1 MPRYRCVI
9 STLQGKRTE
18 TIHEA
23 PTEQDLI
30 VTLNKTG
37 QLLISYSLV
46 SDNEN
51 QRVKKRFSKHTILEF
66 TEIMATLLNAGL
78 TIQDSL
84 EMCTSI
90 ATNTKTSLLSK
101 GLLYGTVQGIPFH
114 RTLKI
119 YGSSFSPLYQSLVR
133 IGEKTGSAASVFSR
147 MSAYL
152 RSERKIRRKLGNAL
166 WYPCLIVLVA
176 IIGCAGVIFYIMP
189 QMTYIVSIFNIDDPL
204 MSGEIER
211 IYRSLWISA
220 VISFMFVTGTLAIL
234 IFRKISESFALRLDG
249 FLLSIPV
256 LGNFIRSIHTLDFSF
271 AMEMLTGS
279 GITVSNSLK
288 ESSTVMRNR
297 AYRAAILSVYDL
309 LLKGEQLSRA
319 FMKRKEFPSYISTWI
334 AVGER
339 TGSVELIFSQIR
351 DYFQGDVEHTSE
363 NMMGM
368 IEPALTL
375 LVGIVVLILA
385 MQFVLP
391 IFSLYGRV
399 V

>member
-1 MPRYRCVI
+1 MPRYRCVT
-9 STLQGKRTE
+9 SDSRGKKTE
-18 TIHEA
+18 TIREA
-23 PTEQDLI
+23 PNEHDLI
-30 VTLNKTG
+30 AAVNGAGLF
-37 QLLISYSLV
+37 LLSHSVVGEDEI
-46 SDNEN
+46 
-51 QRVKKRFSKHTILEF
+51 RGVKKHFSRNTILEF

-90 ATNTKTSLLSK
+90 AANSKTAALGR

-133 IGEKTGSAASVFSR
+133 LGEKTGSAAAVFSR
-147 MSAYL
+147 MSSYL

-176 IIGCAGVIFYIMP
+176 VAGCAGIIFYIVP
-189 QMTYIVSIFNIDDPL
+189 QMTYILSTFNIDGQVMDA
-204 MSGEIER
+204 EIAR

-220 VISFMFVTGTLAIL
+220 SVLAVL
-234 IFRKISESFALRLDG
+234 AAGAAGVLVLRKISGLFALKLDG
-249 FLLSIPV
+249 FILSLPV
-256 LGNFIRSIHTLDFSF
+256 MGNFIRSIHTLDFSF

-279 GITVSNSLK
+279 GITVGSALK
-288 ESSTVMRNR
+288 ESATVIRNR
-297 AYRAAILSVYDL
+297 AYRLAVLTVYDL
-309 LLKGEQLSRA
+309 LLKGEQLSKA
-319 FMKRKEFPSYISTWI
+319 FIKQKEFPHYISTWI

-339 TGSVELIFSQIR
+339 TGTVEPVFARIR
-351 DYFQGDVEHTSE
+351 DYFQNDVEHTSE
-363 NMMGM
+363 SLTGM
-368 IEPALTL
+368 IEPVLTL
-375 LVGIVVLILA
+375 LVGIAVLLLV

-391 IFSLYGRV
+391 VFSLYGRV